1 MPRLFSRCIL
11 RCSRLCSVIESMQ
24 IPLKQY
30 RHLLATYLTPQRGHM
45 IWLSMT
51 LLSSIALQV
60 INPQIIGYFI
70 DAATSGATQ
79 LRLAIAAIM
88 FMAIALLIQVLSIIA
103 TYLSETIAW
112 STTNALRIDLAR
124 HCLHLDLTFHKAHT
138 PGELLERIDG
148 DVNILSRFFS
158 QLVIHVFGNILLL
171 GGILIILWFEN
182 PLAGLSLTLFVFGAL
197 TILLSLHRFA
207 ILPWARYRQM
217 SAELFGFLGEVI
229 IGREDLRANG
239 AVGYVMDRFYRILRR
254 WLPLYQKARFTST
267 ILWASSVGL
276 FTTGNAIALAVSA
289 YLWGQNRISIGAAY
303 VIFHYTN
310 LLNEPIERIRE
321 ELEGL
326 QQAAAS
332 IHRIQDLFQVAAPS
346 PILGTY
352 SLPTSALEVAF
363 DHVWFRYPPAQSAS
377 QWTLQD
383 LSFHLP
389 AGQILGLMGHTG
401 SGKSTLAALLLQL
414 YHHQRGEIYLGRC
427 SILDLS
433 LTELRQRV
441 GLVTQDVQLFQAS
454 IRDNLTLFDL
464 KIPDADILAA
474 LEHLG
479 LMDWLRSQPS
489 GLDTILGTN
498 SEGLSAGQA
507 QLLAFARIF
516 LKDPGL
522 VILDEASSRLDPET
536 ERWTE
541 QATARLLQGRTG
553 IIIAHRLQTL
563 ERADQILILNEGQ
576 MLEYGDHQSLLTHS
590 QSIYTRMLN
599 ANSILAWDAD

>member
-1 MPRLFSRCIL
+1 
-11 RCSRLCSVIESMQ
+11 MQ

-45 IWLSMT
+45 IWLSIT
-51 LLSSIALQV
+51 LLSSIVFQI

-79 LRLAIAAIM
+79 PRLIGAAVA

-112 STTNALRIDLAR
+112 SATNALRLDLAR
-124 HCLHLDLTFHKAHT
+124 HCLQLDLTFHKAHT

-171 GGILIILWFEN
+171 GGILVILWFEN
-182 PLAGLSLTLFVFGAL
+182 PLAGLSFTLFALGAL
-197 TILLSLHRFA
+197 AILLSLHRFA
-207 ILPWARYRQM
+207 ILPWARYRQI

-229 IGREDLRANG
+229 VGREDLRANG

-267 ILWASSVGL
+267 VLWASSVGL
-276 FTTGNAIALAVSA
+276 FTTGNAIALAIST
-289 YLWGQNRISIGAAY
+289 YLWNQDRISIGTAY
-303 VIFHYTN
+303 LIFHYTN

-332 IHRIQDLFQVAAPS
+332 IHRIQDLLQATTPP
-346 PILGTY
+346 PIMSAHL
-352 SLPTSALEVAF
+352 LPPGALEVVF
-363 DHVWFRYPPAQSAS
+363 DHVWFRYPPEQSTF

-389 AGQILGLMGHTG
+389 AGQVLGLMGHTG
-401 SGKSTLAALLLQL
+401 SGKTTIAALLLQL
-414 YHHQRGEIYLGRC
+414 YRHQRGEIRLGNL
-427 SILDLS
+427 SMSDLS
-433 LTELRQRV
+433 LAELRQRV

-454 IRDNLTLFDL
+454 IRDNLTFFDL
-464 KIPDADILAA
+464 KILDADITAA
-474 LEHLG
+474 LEYLG
-479 LMDWLRSQPS
+479 LMDWLRSQPT
-489 GLDTILGTN
+489 GLDTVLGAN
-498 SEGLSAGQA
+498 GDGLSAGEA

-522 VILDEASSRLDPET
+522 VILDEASSRLDPVT

-541 QATARLLQGRTG
+541 RAIALLLEGRTG

-563 ERADQILILNEGQ
+563 QRADQILVLKEGK
-576 MLEYGDHQSLLTHS
+576 MLEYGDRQLLS
-590 QSIYTRMLN
+590 
-599 ANSILAWDAD
+599 